1 MRARA
6 VTLSERLTYF
16 GATVPGTFWIKL
28 ETESVFALVHG
39 RPLPEW
45 AAVVDLFAKHHNAVC
60 LAVSCFTNDFLQKIV
75 NYLDDPTLDKDANEM
90 RAQTLTA
97 EVYFWKA
104 VNSAIAIVLLV
115 SLLRR
120 TMASIYTTPHSLAY
134 YALYGSTLLITVS
147 VLMKLA
153 PRLMAES
160 VATSLFS
167 KDLVPYVLQLA
178 NDSNASSSIGGEF
191 LSDRRLLE
199 LVCEAQFFVR
209 DVGDSWP
216 TGHAIANAIDCAL
229 RAGGVRLPQI
239 APFRPAIA
247 ENALD
252 FSVVN
257 RSDDYPTGLS
267 DKPSVTS
274 DSSPPPPLPSEFSA
288 NVSVATQ
295 AQSRL
300 FAYLEKLQAIS
311 AAARLRQRGS
321 DDDPPGTILGSV
333 SVNEQYDGTPSD
345 SEDFHHPAGDDE
357 TFHVAGELV
366 DPISGLLNLFDFGIE
381 NEALRS

>member
-1 MRARA
+1 MRACA
-6 VTLSERLTYF
+6 VTLSERLTYL

-45 AAVVDLFAKHHNAVC
+45 AAVVDLFAKHHNAIC

-90 RAQTLTA
+90 RAQTLTD

-104 VNSAIAIVLLV
+104 VNSAIAIISLI

-120 TMASIYTTPHSLAY
+120 TMASIYTTPHILAY

-153 PRLMAES
+153 PTLMAES

-167 KDLVPYVLQLA
+167 KELVPYVLQLA
-178 NDSNASSSIGGEF
+178 NNSNAGSSMGGDF
-191 LSDRRLLE
+191 LSERRLLE
-199 LVCEAQFFVR
+199 LVCEAQSFVR

-216 TGHAIANAIDCAL
+216 TARVIANAIDGAL
-229 RAGGVRLPQI
+229 KAGGVRLPQVT
-239 APFRPAIA
+239 PFRPAIA
-247 ENALD
+247 ENPPD

-257 RSDDYPTGLS
+257 RSDDYSTGLS
-267 DKPSVTS
+267 DYPSVAS

-288 NVSVATQ
+288 DVSVATQ
-295 AQSRL
+295 AQTRL
-300 FAYLEKLQAIS
+300 FSYLEKLQAIS
-311 AAARLRQRGS
+311 AAARLRS
-321 DDDPPGTILGSV
+321 EDDSPGTILGGI
-333 SVNEQYDGTPSD
+333 SVNEQFDGTPSD
-345 SEDFHHPAGDDE
+345 SGDFRQPAGDDE
-357 TFHVAGELV
+357 TVHVAGELV
-366 DPISGLLNLFDFGIE
+366 DPISGLLDLLDFGIE